1 MSTGKPVSKRN
12 GVNSKGKKFI
22 VSVKF
27 CKKGRSD
34 FKNPAFQSKMI
45 GHAYWLLVLN
55 GKWFFYPGYPGNCRA
70 RLVIKTYLKLH

>member
-1 MSTGKPVSKRN
+1 MSTVKPVSKRN
-12 GVNSKGKKFI
+12 GVNQKDKKFI

-27 CKKGRSD
+27 CKTERSD

-45 GHAYWLLVLN
+45 GQAHWLLVLK
-55 GKWFFYPGYPGNCRA
+55 GKWFFYPDYPGNWKA